1 MAKKKLLSEKQV
13 RRFMG
18 LAGINPLNEM
28 AHGYKRDEEEME
40 EGMHS
45 KPEEEMEEA
54 MHSKPEEQMQEE
66 EAMDDMPEEE
76 PKELEGPVGGEADKE
91 EMAADV
97 IKAVADALGVEI
109 DIDMDDKGEEMDMED
124 EDPMDDMP
132 DMDDEEDDMDDE
144 ELMKEM
150 SEVGIELTEDEIVNE
165 VARRVARRIVEA
177 KRAQKRMNE
186 ALGKKTRRGSMR
198 KRK

>member
-18 LAGINPLNEM
+18 LAGIKPLNEM

-40 EGMHS
+40 E
-45 KPEEEMEEA
+45 A
-54 MHSKPEEQMQEE
+54 MHSNLEEE
-66 EAMDDMPEEE
+66 EAMDDMPEEEPMGDMPEEE

-109 DIDMDDKGEEMDMED
+109 DIDMDDKGEEMEMDMED
-124 EDPMDDMP
+124 EKPMDDMP

-150 SEVGIELTEDEIVNE
+150 SDVGIELTEDEIVNE

-186 ALGKKTRRGSMR
+186 ALGKKTRPGSMR